1 MKKFLA
7 CCFGLVSI
15 AISSAALG
23 QAPEWKRQVFR
34 GDGFEVEFGGPFTV
48 TEVPLSPETSKLV
61 KRATHYLQDSKQYAL
76 LVTAGLMKYGVN
88 FENGI
93 KTGLANANC
102 KTVTDGPYHLARVK
116 SSEKIGQGCGSGG
129 NLKADTLFV
138 TKDKWMYS
146 VIVFYEDGTDLE
158 MVKHF
163 LHSFKAL

>member
-1 MKKFLA
+1 MKKLLA
-7 CCFGLVSI
+7 CYFGLASI

-48 TEVPLSPETSKLV
+48 TEVPMSPETSKIV
-61 KRATHYLQDSKQYAL
+61 ERATHYLQDGSKYAL
-76 LVTAGLMKYGVN
+76 LVTAGLMKYGVK

-93 KTGLANANC
+93 KTGLESASC
-102 KTVTDGPYHLARVK
+102 KTVTDGPYHLAGVK
-116 SSEKIGQGCGSGG
+116 SSEKIGTSCGSGG
-129 NLKADTLFV
+129 KLSSDILFV
-138 TKDKWMYS
+138 TKGKWMYS

-158 MVKHF
+158 TVKHF